1 MTQDPKS
8 GPRSMR
14 YTIDEV
20 LSGMLAS
27 IERDTFT
34 DDAQR
39 LGEVFKG
46 LAHEAPLFAP
56 FAALA
61 DEADFS
67 AALEGALQTLV
78 SNGHLEHQPGRYELT
93 STGRARCITSKRTLF
108 NAGDIADLEA
118 GARHFES
125 VLGAAQMDE
134 PEQRASGESGRGVSE
149 QAVADDDGMSQ
160 GDPV

>member
-8 GPRSMR
+8 GPQSMR

-34 DDAQR
+34 DDSQR

-61 DEADFS
+61 GEADF
-67 AALEGALQTLV
+67 AAVLEGALQTLV
-78 SNGHLEHQPGRYELT
+78 SDGHLEHGEGRYQLT
-93 STGRARCITSKRTLF
+93 SAGRARCITGKRTLF
-108 NAGDIADLEA
+108 NASDITDLEA
-118 GARHFES
+118 GARYFEAHC
-125 VLGAAQMDE
+125 G
-134 PEQRASGESGRGVSE
+134 P
-149 QAVADDDGMSQ
+149 
-160 GDPV
+160 

>member
-1 MTQDPKS
+1 MTQNPES
-8 GPRSMR
+8 GSQSMR

-34 DDAQR
+34 DDSQR

-61 DEADFS
+61 GEADFS
-67 AALEGALQTLV
+67 AVLEGALQALV
-78 SNGHLEHQPGRYELT
+78 SDGHLEHSAGRYQLT
-93 STGRARCITSKRTLF
+93 SAGRARCITGKRTLF

-118 GARHFES
+118 GARYFEAHCGS
-125 VLGAAQMDE
+125 
-134 PEQRASGESGRGVSE
+134 
-149 QAVADDDGMSQ
+149 
-160 GDPV
+160 

>member
-14 YTIDEV
+14 YSIDEV

-27 IERDTFT
+27 IEQETFT
-34 DDAQR
+34 DDSQR
-39 LGEVFKG
+39 LGDVFKG
-46 LAHEAPLFAP
+46 LAGQAPLFAP

-67 AALEGALQTLV
+67 AVLEGALQTLV
-78 SNGHLEHQPGRYELT
+78 SNGHLERQPGRYQLT

-108 NAGDIADLEA
+108 NASDIADLEA
-118 GARHFES
+118 GARYFEAA
-125 VLGAAQMDE
+125 LGTAQTDE
-134 PEQRASGESGRGVSE
+134 PGPPASASV
-149 QAVADDDGMSQ
+149 
-160 GDPV
+160 

>member
-14 YTIDEV
+14 YSIDEV

-27 IERDTFT
+27 IEQETFT
-34 DDAQR
+34 DDSER
-39 LGEVFKG
+39 LGDVFKG
-46 LAHEAPLFAP
+46 LAGKAPLFAP

-67 AALEGALQTLV
+67 AVLEGALQTLV
-78 SNGHLEHQPGRYELT
+78 SDGHLERQPGRYQLT
-93 STGRARCITSKRTLF
+93 SAGRARCITSKRTLF

-118 GARHFES
+118 GARYFEAA
-125 VLGAAQMDE
+125 LGTARTDE
-134 PEQRASGESGRGVSE
+134 PEPQASGEAGGSE

>member
-1 MTQDPKS
+1 
-8 GPRSMR
+8 MR

-27 IERDTFT
+27 LERDTFT
-34 DDAQR
+34 DDSQR

-61 DEADFS
+61 GEADFS
-67 AALEGALQTLV
+67 AVLEGALQALV
-78 SNGHLEHQPGRYELT
+78 SDGHLEHAAGRYQLT
-93 STGRARCITSKRTLF
+93 SAGRARCITGKRTLF

-118 GARHFES
+118 GARYFEAHCGS
-125 VLGAAQMDE
+125 
-134 PEQRASGESGRGVSE
+134 
-149 QAVADDDGMSQ
+149 
-160 GDPV
+160 

>member
-1 MTQDPKS
+1 
-8 GPRSMR
+8 MR

-27 IERDTFT
+27 IEGDTFT
-34 DDAQR
+34 DDSQR

-46 LAHEAPLFAP
+46 LAQEAPLFAP

-67 AALEGALQTLV
+67 AVLEGALQTLV
-78 SNGHLEHQPGRYELT
+78 SDGHLEHQAGRYQLT

-108 NAGDIADLEA
+108 NASDIADLEA
-118 GARHFES
+118 GARYFES
-125 VLGAAQMDE
+125 VVSAAPMDE
-134 PEQRASGESGRGVSE
+134 PEQRAPGESERGVGQ
-149 QAVADDDGMSQ
+149 QAVADDDGMPQ
-160 GDPV
+160 GNSV